1 MSRIG
6 RAPIEL
12 PNGVTL
18 DQTTEGDVIVTG
30 PKGTLRQTIA
40 SSFIKIEKVTEEGKT
55 KVTLT
60 RANDEKE
67 NRAKHGLYRALIANM
82 VKGVT
87 EGYTK
92 SLTVHGV
99 GFKIA
104 VSGNKLT
111 LNIGLSHPV
120 NVTIP
125 EGLTVTCPTA
135 TEILVAGI
143 NKEQVGQFAAD
154 VKAIKP
160 VEPYHGYGIYYT
172 NETVIRKEIKK
183 GAKKK

>member
-6 RAPIEL
+6 KMPITV
-12 PNGVTL
+12 PAGVT
-18 DQTTEGDVIVTG
+18 VTVENNLVTVKG
-30 PKGTLRQTIA
+30 PKGELQRQI
-40 SSFIKIEKVTEEGKT
+40 SQSMKITMDNGV
-55 KVTLT
+55 LT
-60 RANDEKE
+60 VERPDDEKE

-99 GFKIA
+99 GYKIA

-111 LNIGLSHPV
+111 LNIGLSHAV

-143 NKEQVGQFAAD
+143 NKELVGQFAAD
-154 VKAIKP
+154 IKAIKP
-160 VEPYHGYGIYYT
+160 VEPYHGYGIHYT

-183 GAKKK
+183 GGKKK

>member
-12 PNGVTL
+12 PNGVNL
-18 DQTTEGDVIVTG
+18 DQTTNGDVIVTG
-30 PKGTLRQTIA
+30 PKGTLRQNVD
-40 SSFIKIEKVTEEGKT
+40 SCIKINKNTEDGKT
-55 KVTLT
+55 IVTLV
-60 RANDEKE
+60 RDNDEKE
-67 NRAKHGLYRALIANM
+67 VRAKHGLYRALLANM

-87 EGYTK
+87 DGYTK
-92 SLTVHGV
+92 SLTVSGI
-99 GFKIA
+99 GYKLA
-104 VSGNKLT
+104 VNGNKLT
-111 LNIGLSHPV
+111 MNLGFSHPV
-120 NVTIP
+120 NMTIP
-125 EGLTVTCPTA
+125 EGLTVTIPTA

-160 VEPYHGYGIYYT
+160 VEPYHGYGIHYT

-183 GAKKK
+183 GSKKK